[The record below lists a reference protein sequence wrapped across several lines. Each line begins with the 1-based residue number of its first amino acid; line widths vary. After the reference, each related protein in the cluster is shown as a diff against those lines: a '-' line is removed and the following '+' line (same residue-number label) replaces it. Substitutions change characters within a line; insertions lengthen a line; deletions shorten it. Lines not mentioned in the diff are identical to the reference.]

1 VRHSPWPNPCD
12 RSHGYKYFQRSRNSL
27 TLRHALSFSENNHTH
42 KWALIDRK
50 GLSRGYLDYCSAA
63 FNVRRLS
70 CDEVL
75 RSLMFV
81 RDDSGVVRDV
91 SPSEQSIYVI
101 PTEQFIYVI
110 PTAVEGSPAVGSE
123 PLDLVGAARCRR
135 QRKEI
140 LRLRSG

>member
-1 VRHSPWPNPCD
+1 
-12 RSHGYKYFQRSRNSL
+12 
-27 TLRHALSFSENNHTH
+27 
-42 KWALIDRK
+42 
-50 GLSRGYLDYCSAA
+50 
-63 FNVRRLS
+63 
-70 CDEVL
+70 
-75 RSLMFV
+75 MFV

-123 PLDLVGAARCRR
+123 PLDLVGAVSCRR